1 MKPAHSVPKHF
12 DNLVYLDDYIDTIE
26 AVPLDLQRNF
36 TLMRELDGYAQELM
50 DTASRD
56 AIELIDNIK
65 DMDPN
70 SRLDKLK
77 NLTSVLTETL
87 KRGEEKVALAKSTFD
102 AVDRHCNRLD
112 ADLVKF
118 EEDQTVGDSRITT
131 LPGLQP
137 SARSLKEGA
146 DVRERATKRLERERK
161 DPKGEK
167 KIVKKRKTAKESTV
181 GNGVAPPSPAVRA
194 QALKESKNV
203 KNVEKEK
210 TKNSYNTTKN
220 GNGKPKM
227 VVPVDLPIDPNEPLY
242 CYCQQVS
249 YGEMVACDN
258 TDCEIEWFH
267 LACVDLKTVPK
278 GKWFCNQFLRE
289 AIQILKHADN
299 SLNKGTILIA
309 ANDTEQD
316 KDDNEEQDNAITWQ
330 LKLTPT
336 MMTLDTSI
344 LTVSGLEK
352 VLELIRINVKPQP
365 PKLTCKKTVNSDRF
379 NSIFRHIIE
388 PVLRLSN
395 VMTVP
400 RLEQLEQYHSMQLM
414 RHCVQCFI
422 DCGYSFFLDVP
433 SLIANTDMILSQPG
447 AAKEHTVETLLILSI
462 CTLMIHHTTI
472 HHRGMMSVANALM
485 HAYYAQARQL
495 LQDLFDVH
503 HISVVQ
509 SMFILSLFPHG
520 HMHLFS
526 QARLTTPLLTMAIR
540 MALAMDLHKL
550 DTQHTKESDQKERL
564 RRLGWML
571 LCADYYADFNT
582 TGRTGLID
590 AGDWHVDFP
599 QPLPTEISSRRV
611 EFFSQYCRIV
621 MLRKLELLKSAYM
634 VSLQSPKALESGLD
648 DQLFQAYFNTP
659 DTFKLDFDRPN
670 QAWNMK
676 SHFES
681 LLLHELYCHSQIFAR
696 VPFIPKRY
704 FDSFIKDEDASR
716 CADLND
722 IHQRIV
728 RAADTTNTTLPFT
741 KIDVSKLST
750 TAKFA
755 TEKDH
760 ELEIYVVVGCLTI
773 LNNYTLILE
782 ALTYMDTIGCHHSP
796 VYGIMLTTH
805 LYLIIE
811 RSYQIPEV
819 KSLCQINLNRSLLIL
834 RRARTIFADPA
845 ILFIERML
853 TRHNISPTEDTPIC
867 TLDTRT
873 HEIVRSLQAKASYL
887 HHNYDD
893 FDDDDFVKQE

>member
-1 MKPAHSVPKHF
+1 MKSAHSVPKHF

-50 DTASRD
+50 DTVSKD

-70 SRLDKLK
+70 IRLDKLK
-77 NLTSVLTETL
+77 NLSNVLTETL
-87 KRGEEKVALAKSTFD
+87 KRGEEKVALAKSTYD

-167 KIVKKRKTAKESTV
+167 KIVKKRKTAKDPNNAA
-181 GNGVAPPSPAVRA
+181 NGGAPPSPAVRA
-194 QALKESKNV
+194 QALKESKSL
-203 KNVEKEK
+203 KNPEKEK
-210 TKNSYNTTKN
+210 TKSTYNTSKN
-220 GNGKPKM
+220 SNGKPKT
-227 VVPVDLPIDPNEPLY
+227 VVPADLPIDPNEPLY

-278 GKWFCNQFLRE
+278 GKWYCN
-289 AIQILKHADN
+289 ATPTD
-299 SLNKGTILIA
+299 
-309 ANDTEQD
+309 NDTVVATDEQH
-316 KDDNEEQDNAITWQ
+316 DNAVTWQ
-330 LKLTPT
+330 LNLTPT

-365 PKLTCKKTVNSDRF
+365 PRFRRKNKVNSDQF
-379 NSIFRHIIE
+379 NAIFRHIVE
-388 PVLRLSN
+388 PVLRLSA
-395 VMTVP
+395 VMTIP
-400 RLEQLEQYHSMQLM
+400 RLEQLEKYHSMQLM

-433 SLIANTDMILSQPG
+433 SLIANTEMILSQPG

-462 CTLMIHHTTI
+462 CTLMIHHTTL
-472 HHRGMMSVANALM
+472 HHKGLASVANALM

-509 SMFILSLFPHG
+509 SMFILSLFPQG

-526 QARLTTPLLTMAIR
+526 QARIKTPLLTMAIR
-540 MALAMDLHKL
+540 MALAMDLHRL
-550 DTQHTKESDQKERL
+550 DRQNTKESDQKERL

-582 TGRTGLID
+582 TGQTGLID
-590 AGDWHVDFP
+590 VADWHVDFP
-599 QPLPTEISSRRV
+599 QPLPNESAPVRV

-621 MLRKLELLKSAYM
+621 MLRKMELLKSAYM
-634 VSLQSPKALESGLD
+634 LSLQSPKALESGLD
-648 DQLFQAYFNTP
+648 EQLFQTYFNTP
-659 DTFKLDFDRPN
+659 DVFKLDFDTPN
-670 QAWNMK
+670 QAWNIR
-676 SHFES
+676 SNFES
-681 LLLHELYCHSQIFAR
+681 LLLHELYCHSQIFAQ
-696 VPFIPKRY
+696 VPFMPKRY
-704 FDSFIKDEDASR
+704 FDAFIQEEDASR

-722 IHQRIV
+722 IYQRIV
-728 RAADTTNTTLPFT
+728 RVADTTNTTLPFS
-741 KIDVSKLST
+741 KINPSTVAST
-750 TAKFA
+750 TDFA
-755 TEKDH
+755 TENDH
-760 ELEIYVVVGCLTI
+760 ELEFYVVVGCLTI

-782 ALTYMDTIGCHHSP
+782 ALTYMDTIGCHYSP
-796 VYGIMLTTH
+796 VYGIMLTVH
-805 LYLIIE
+805 LYLIID
-811 RSYQIPEV
+811 RSCHIPEV
-819 KSLCQINLNRSLLIL
+819 KSICQINLNRSQLIL
-834 RRARTIFADPA
+834 RRARTVFADPA

-853 TRHNISPTEDTPIC
+853 ARHNISPQEDTPIC
-867 TLDTRT
+867 TLDSRT
-873 HEIVRSLQAKASYL
+873 HDIIRSLQAKASYL
-887 HHNYDD
+887 HHHYDD
-893 FDDDDFVKQE
+893 NEDEDFKE